1 MLNVEQSQVKETGLK
16 CNNCYQA
23 QVLYTDPFG
32 WPITARPYASS
43 STSSRDFLEVS
54 EVINQIVRRACL
66 FSPDEV
72 KKPTTTA
79 STTTTITTANLSFAN
94 RKANKAETDEVFKV
108 PVQAAA
114 SYSDLVSV
122 MSNFFGKIIK

>member
-1 MLNVEQSQVKETGLK
+1 MW
-16 CNNCYQA
+16 
-23 QVLYTDPFG
+23 YTDSFG
-32 WPITARPYASS
+32 WPITALPQS
-43 STSSRDFLEVS
+43 STSTLERVEVS
-54 EVINQIVRRACL
+54 EVVNRMVRRACL

-79 STTTTITTANLSFAN
+79 STTTTTPTTTTTITTANLSFAN

>member
-1 MLNVEQSQVKETGLK
+1 M
-16 CNNCYQA
+16 
-23 QVLYTDPFG
+23 LYTDPFG

-79 STTTTITTANLSFAN
+79 STTTTTTTTTTITTANLSFAN

>member
-1 MLNVEQSQVKETGLK
+1 M
-16 CNNCYQA
+16 
-23 QVLYTDPFG
+23 LYTDPFG

-79 STTTTITTANLSFAN
+79 STTTPTTTITTANLSFAN